1 MPKIRIQEIDE
12 TTGSLTSVD
21 NVVFV
26 PIKKYEGMK
35 ATEKEFILINA
46 FKTESFKELIGN
58 YPTAT
63 GSGETPTEEQKCWL
77 YAYHLVSL
85 GLSVLTAAIESLDVL
100 FGTDLNLIKKVEDK
114 TLWDVRFITTGA
126 FERGTKGSG
135 GEIVDD
141 GYTSSLCKSAE
152 NRGDAIALCD
162 HNSSLKDATKIQGLF
177 ATYNSSFGAAFS
189 PWCEFN
195 FDGTHAILPGSFAF
209 LSAYAKSIQSY
220 PSWYAVA
227 GSVRGIIPN
236 LVKPV
241 VDFGDA
247 DCDTLQC
254 RAAVLGDAGDNV
266 GVAVN
271 PIAYIRGFGYLIWGN
286 RTLLKNGKSGTTAL
300 SFLNVRNLVV
310 ELKKTLYIAGRT
322 LTFEQNSDILW
333 LNYKALVTPTLETM
347 LSGNGIGGYKCF
359 KLATKAK
366 ATLKAK
372 FQISPIE
379 AVEDFDLYVN
389 LVDNET
395 SVSESV

>member
-12 TTGSLTSVD
+12 TTGGLTSVD

-26 PIKKYEGMK
+26 PIKKYTGMK
-35 ATEKEFILINA
+35 AKENEFIFINA
-46 FKTESFKELIGN
+46 FKTESFKSLIGN
-58 YPTAT
+58 YPS

-77 YAYHLVSL
+77 YAYNLVSL
-85 GLSVLTAAIESLDVL
+85 GLSVLTIAVEGLDVL

-114 TLWDVRFITTGA
+114 ALWDVRFITTGA
-126 FERGTKGSG
+126 FERGVKSSG

-141 GYTSSLCKSAE
+141 GYTSSLCQSAE
-152 NRGDAIALCD
+152 SRGDAIALCD
-162 HNSSLKDATKIQGLF
+162 HNSSLTDATKIKNLF
-177 ATYNSSFGAAFS
+177 NTSTFSSSFGAAFS

-241 VDFGDA
+241 ADFGDA

-254 RAAVLGDAGDNV
+254 RDAILGGSNDNV

-271 PIAYIRGFGYLIWGN
+271 PICNVRPYGVIIWGN
-286 RTLLKNGKSGTTAL
+286 RTLLRNRKSGTTAL

-333 LNYKALVTPTLETM
+333 LNYKALVTPTLDTM

-389 LVDNET
+389 LVDNEA